1 MYENIKKAIAQH
13 ERETLDKF
21 NAEIETKT
29 AGELIAS
36 WYYREQMTPQIMAA
50 LKQSNP
56 DEKPSADLLERI
68 KAKKARAEAKNTA
81 ARLQKLDEAE
91 RAHEIRTADVSV
103 EFYRSK
109 TWGYVPRADV
119 RGWAEHTSDSASGCG
134 YDKESAAIAG
144 AMNANPEIMRILYDH
159 AEKGQPFPYS
169 VHTFAGVPSFDGGCG
184 VSCFRDVFDACGY
197 EWRQV
202 ASGRTYN
209 AYTLTRK
216 EEATK

>member
-68 KAKKARAEAKNTA
+68 KAKDLEEFVTV
-81 ARLQKLDEAE
+81 RLTELEDE
-91 RAHEIRTADVSV
+91 D
-103 EFYRSK
+103 
-109 TWGYVPRADV
+109 
-119 RGWAEHTSDSASGCG
+119 
-134 YDKESAAIAG
+134 
-144 AMNANPEIMRILYDH
+144 
-159 AEKGQPFPYS
+159 
-169 VHTFAGVPSFDGGCG
+169 
-184 VSCFRDVFDACGY
+184 
-197 EWRQV
+197 
-202 ASGRTYN
+202 
-209 AYTLTRK
+209 
-216 EEATK
+216 EE